1 MKRLLVCLLVL
12 VLALG
17 IVGCDSGGDS
27 GSSDGGSSDGGD
39 SSSSGSGSD
48 SSDSDVIAT
57 IDELK
62 AVLAEDY
69 ADTDWYP
76 DITDYT
82 METYLGA
89 EVLVLHVAWGADDA
103 DWEASNA
110 KQQGIQQ
117 VFPMLKIDIAANLA
131 MVDGKG
137 RVWRLGSSS
146 ASGPMPMN
154 EAFNLPTA
162 PTNAPEFQAWLDIV
176 YGPGGMVTLGPDET
190 WYSSIESV
198 TFETL
203 DDGMGPRLVVRTSIP
218 EADFTQQSL
227 LLLAIESTG
236 SPLLSKVSIFH
247 AGDAGSAYSGAP
259 GIPGMSGF
267 YYPVAE

>member
-17 IVGCDSGGDS
+17 LVGCDSGG
-27 GSSDGGSSDGGD
+27 GGGSSSGSDSG
-39 SSSSGSGSD
+39 SSSSGSS
-48 SSDSDVIAT
+48 SSDSDAIAT

-110 KQQGIQQ
+110 KQQGIQE
-117 VFPMLKIDIAANLA
+117 VFPALNIEIAANVA

-137 RVWRLGSSS
+137 TVWRLVSSS
-146 ASGPMPMN
+146 ATGPMPMN

-162 PTNAPEFQAWLDIV
+162 PTNAPEFEAWLDMV

-190 WYSSIESV
+190 WYSSIESI
-198 TFETL
+198 TFEDL
-203 DDGMGPRLVVRTSIP
+203 YGSGAHLVIRTRIP
-218 EADFTQQSL
+218 AGDVTQQSL
-227 LLLAIESTG
+227 LQLALQSTG
-236 SPLLSKVSIFH
+236 SPLLSNVSIFH
-247 AGDAGSAYSGAP
+247 AGDAGSSYGSAP